1 MSIIYIWLSIIYWWF
16 TGILGCPGYVPIDEG
31 YSSSIFGVVM
41 EIVDCVSFEVVMR
54 CDSFLLTPIVMV
66 ALTCPDL
73 SPALQFLQ

>member
-31 YSSSIFGVVM
+31 YSSIFGVVM

-54 CDSFLLTPIVMV
+54 CDSLFAYANSHGGTHM
-66 ALTCPDL
+66 
-73 SPALQFLQ
+73 S